1 VFTTQG
7 FFRVAKC
14 HINKDDDDD
23 ESQCFALCDV
33 SIVDTTRFL
42 HMTRNMNSRYG
53 ISNGKEDPTEWD
65 LPFRK

>member
-7 FFRVAKC
+7 FFRVSKC
-14 HINKDDDDD
+14 RINKYDDD

-33 SIVDTTRFL
+33 SVVDTTRFL

-53 ISNGKEDPTEWD
+53 ISNGEEGPTV
-65 LPFRK
+65 